1 VPLYIEQ
8 SFEMALKFAF
18 TVWILF
24 CFPVHTS
31 NQYSEMDLTVDPAM
45 AYISVMYATKVL
57 VITSI

>member
-1 VPLYIEQ
+1 
-8 SFEMALKFAF
+8 MALKFAF